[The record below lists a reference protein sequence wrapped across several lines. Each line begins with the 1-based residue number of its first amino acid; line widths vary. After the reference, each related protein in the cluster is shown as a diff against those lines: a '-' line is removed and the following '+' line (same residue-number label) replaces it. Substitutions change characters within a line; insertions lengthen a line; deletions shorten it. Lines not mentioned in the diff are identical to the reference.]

1 MIIHNIEQGSAE
13 WFAVRKLKLTASK
26 ADAIAT
32 AGKGLETLC
41 LELVAE
47 AYSKA
52 EPERYTNEAME
63 RGNQL
68 EAEARGMYEALND
81 FLQVQEVGFVEY
93 SKFVGCS
100 PDGLVGDDGL
110 VEIKCPQDKT
120 YANYLIIGDI
130 DSKYAWQMQM
140 QMLITGRK
148 WCDYVV
154 YNPNFKR
161 SCIIVR
167 VEADKEKQEKLL
179 AGFKKGEE
187 ILKQMIEKM
196 EKANV
201 N

>member
-1 MIIHNIEQGSAE
+1 MIIHNIEQGSPE

-41 LELVAE
+41 SDLVAE

-52 EPERYTNEAME
+52 EPERYTNDAME
-63 RGNQL
+63 RGNIL

-81 FLQVQEVGFVEY
+81 FVQVQEVGFVEY
-93 SKFVGCS
+93 NKFVGCS

-120 YANYLIIGDI
+120 YANYLITGDI
-130 DSKYAWQMQM
+130 DSKYSWQMQM
-140 QMLITGRK
+140 QMLVTGRK

-154 YNPNFKR
+154 YNPNYAK
-161 SCIIVR
+161 SCVIVR
-167 VEADKEKQEKLL
+167 VEADKDKQEKLL
-179 AGFKKGEE
+179 KGFAKGEE
-187 ILKQMIEKM
+187 ILTSMIEKM

-201 N
+201 